1 MVQPCEKSSGSAMP
15 LVTAPDVQVLLL
27 SLSALLAHSL
37 FRYEKQLCASN
48 ACTSQALQI
57 I

>member
-37 FRYEKQLCASN
+37 FR
-48 ACTSQALQI
+48 
-57 I
+57 